1 MLRLV
6 VVEDEGALREEMVT
20 QLRHAGLEAVGVPD
34 GVGLFRHLLSASCDV
49 VVLDA
54 CLPGTDGFTIATRL
68 KESSP
73 VGIVLLGVDGTLEER
88 IRSFQAGADLYFL
101 KPVDH
106 RELIAAALSLG
117 RRIEPLRGTLSA
129 QASPDLTGEAWVL
142 DSVKWELLTP
152 GGKLLR
158 LTASEYRFL
167 ACLMETPGTPAA
179 RHDIIHALGYDNA
192 GYDPRSLDAV
202 VRRLRRK
209 SELKLNDTLPVRAA
223 HAQGYVFTAPTRWR

>member
-1 MLRLV
+1 
-6 VVEDEGALREEMVT
+6 
-20 QLRHAGLEAVGVPD
+20 
-34 GVGLFRHLLSASCDV
+34 LLSASCDV
-49 VVLDA
+49 VLLDA
-54 CLPGTDGFTIATRL
+54 YLPGEDGFTIAGRL
-68 KESSP
+68 NEFSP
-73 VGIVLLGVDGTLEER
+73 LGIVMLGIDGTLEER

-106 RELIAAALSLG
+106 RELVAAVHSLG

-129 QASPDLTGEAWVL
+129 KAVPDLTGEAWVL
-142 DSVKWELLTP
+142 DSVKWELLAP
-152 GGKLLR
+152 CGKLLR

-167 ACLMETPGTPAA
+167 ARLMQTPGRPAA
-179 RHDIIHALGYDNA
+179 RYDIIQAMGYGDA

-209 SELKLNDTLPVRAA
+209 SELKLNDVLPVRAA